1 MIKYLEELNFFDFR
15 KGRRFLDLINIIY
28 WFKNV
33 RVVYRR
39 VFKCFDGD
47 ILFEGDEIN
56 DESINIQ
63 ENGCFMGIRGFLY
76 MLFYLFQGI
85 YGFYDILGDIFKE
98 LCDFFQVG

>member
-33 RVVYRR
+33 RVAYRR

-56 DESINIQ
+56 DESISI
-63 ENGCFMGIRGFLY
+63 
-76 MLFYLFQGI
+76 
-85 YGFYDILGDIFKE
+85 
-98 LCDFFQVG
+98 